1 MAGKPA
7 EPRQDEHQRRRVGV
21 DAGAPAGQQQPE
33 RTGPLALERRA
44 KADGRALILYS
55 ADPAARGHG

>member
-7 EPRQDEHQRRRVGV
+7 EPRGDQHEDTGAGV
-21 DAGAPAGQQQPE
+21 DAGAPARQEGQE
-33 RTGPLALERRA
+33 LTGPLVVERRA

-55 ADPAARGHG
+55 EDPAARGRP